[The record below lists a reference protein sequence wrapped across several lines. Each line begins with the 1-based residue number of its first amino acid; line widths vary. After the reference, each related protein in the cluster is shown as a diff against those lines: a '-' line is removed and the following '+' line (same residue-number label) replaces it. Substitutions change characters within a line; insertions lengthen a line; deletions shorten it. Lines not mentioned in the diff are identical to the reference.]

1 MSTTPQATGTGGFL
15 AQGLTRSYRGTRA
28 LDGVDLVSG
37 VGLLGVLGPNG
48 AGKTT
53 LLRILATVAAPDSGT
68 LTLLGRD
75 VADTR
80 QRLAVRRR
88 LGYVPQ
94 EPGFP
99 RGFTAYEYVDY
110 IALLKEMADRRH
122 RAAEVLRVLDAV
134 GLSDRAGTK
143 VRKLSGGMRR
153 RLALAQ
159 ALLGDP
165 ALLILDEPTTGLD
178 PEQRVVVRDL
188 MSTLAESRCVVLS
201 THLAEDVAALAHRV
215 AVLHEGRVRYDGPP
229 RGLTE
234 VASGRV
240 WLGAERDP
248 GARLAW
254 RGEDGTVRQVGDPPQ
269 GAALAPP
276 TMEDGYLLLVDA
288 GSTP

>member
-1 MSTTPQATGTGGFL
+1 MSTAPHVTATGGFM
-15 AQGLTRSYRGTRA
+15 AHGLTRSYRGTRA
-28 LDGVDLVSG
+28 LDGVDLIAG

-68 LTLLGRD
+68 LTLLGCD
-75 VADTR
+75 VADTG
-80 QRLAVRRR
+80 QQLAVRRR

-134 GLSDRAGTK
+134 GLSDRAGTRI
-143 VRKLSGGMRR
+143 RKLSGGMRR

-201 THLAEDVAALAHRV
+201 THLANLFLR
-215 AVLHEGRVRYDGPP
+215 LI
-229 RGLTE
+229 
-234 VASGRV
+234 
-240 WLGAERDP
+240 ERP
-248 GARLAW
+248 VCCQIPTILV
-254 RGEDGTVRQVGDPPQ
+254 TVRVTNHHHLFITAFCQM
-269 GAALAPP
+269 LAINWQ
-276 TMEDGYLLLVDA
+276 
-288 GSTP
+288 